1 MSVYAVQFQC
11 RPWSCNGQQLIRAL
25 KVDPGVYQ
33 GDICVL
39 PDYTA
44 PVKCRVYI
52 ENTDLYVTVLEDEY
66 VAPADYE
73 ECVKLHIVNGW
84 INTPQKALEGA
95 KLIPLIRQSI
105 PLEVRFTT
113 AQTELKKVPFTKRI
127 IQRLSIRKLA
137 SLFV

>member
-1 MSVYAVQFQC
+1 
-11 RPWSCNGQQLIRAL
+11 
-25 KVDPGVYQ
+25 
-33 GDICVL
+33 VL

-95 KLIPLIRQSI
+95 KLIPLMRQSI

-113 AQTELKKVPFTKRI
+113 AQTKSKEGAFYKTYYP
-127 IQRLSIRKLA
+127 RLIHT
-137 SLFV
+137 